1 MSARELGL
9 IVLDKLGPMEDRLH
23 IDVIEYNAGVALM
36 TLTLN
41 KLDARVRLRAATECW
56 EVPRRVLFRMH
67 GEDLVMPLWSHTED
81 TATVLRKAVPPPRL
95 LSLLA

>member
-1 MSARELGL
+1 
-9 IVLDKLGPMEDRLH
+9 MEGRQH

-41 KLDARVRLRAATECW
+41 KLDSRVRLRAATECW

-67 GEDLVMPLWSHTED
+67 GEDLVMPLWSHTVD
-81 TATVLRKAVPPPRL
+81 TAAALLEAVPHPDDCHFSPECNPFAGRNR
-95 LSLLA
+95 